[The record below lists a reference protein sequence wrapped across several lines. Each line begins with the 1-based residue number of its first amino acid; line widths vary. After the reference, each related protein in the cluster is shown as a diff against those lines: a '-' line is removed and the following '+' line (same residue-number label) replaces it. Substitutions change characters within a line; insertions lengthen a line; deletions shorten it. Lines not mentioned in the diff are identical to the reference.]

1 MSVSTAAPLET
12 LCRPGFCLMR
22 LATTRPSGS
31 RRVKR
36 VPTPLGLRG
45 QDAGVAVLG
54 KAVGGHGAPG
64 AAGHFHQ
71 FRVIAAHDDGTALS
85 HPGEE
90 RGELGV
96 NLLESLVV
104 VQVIRLDVRDDGRR
118 RGEVGEG
125 LVGLVGLH
133 HVGAAAPGMGVGAVG
148 PHDAADEEGGIV
160 AHGVQRAGEH
170 GRGRRLPMGARHGQ
184 RVQIAPEA
192 SEHLGAVHDG
202 KVAPARLD
210 ELGVVLQDGRGDDH
224 RHVAVGDVRAVL
236 ADEHGDP
243 RIAQL
248 LGVAAL
254 LDVRARHGHALVV
267 GDPGDAAHADA
278 ADPDKVKL
286 LLFAIHVASPFVLV
300 AIPLL

>member
-1 MSVSTAAPLET
+1 M
-12 LCRPGFCLMR
+12 
-22 LATTRPSGS
+22 
-31 RRVKR
+31 
-36 VPTPLGLRG
+36 
-45 QDAGVAVLG
+45 
-54 KAVGGHGAPG
+54 
-64 AAGHFHQ
+64 
-71 FRVIAAHDDGTALS
+71 
-85 HPGEE
+85 
-90 RGELGV
+90 
-96 NLLESLVV
+96 

-133 HVGAAAPGMGVGAVG
+133 HIRAPPTGMGVGAIG
-148 PHDAADEEGGIV
+148 PHNAADEEGGIV

-202 KVAPARLD
+202 KVAPASLD
-210 ELGVVLQDGRGDDH
+210 ELGVVLQDGRGNDH
-224 RHVAVGDVRAVL
+224 RHIAVGDVRSVL
-236 ADEHGDP
+236 ADEHRDA